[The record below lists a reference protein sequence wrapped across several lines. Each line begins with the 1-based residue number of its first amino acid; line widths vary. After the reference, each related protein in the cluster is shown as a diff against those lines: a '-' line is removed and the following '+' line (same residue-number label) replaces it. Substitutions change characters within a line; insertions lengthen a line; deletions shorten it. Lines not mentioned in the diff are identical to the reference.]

1 MDNEERQ
8 RKIMTKPLPEI
19 LDELEDSIKLADEAA
34 KDAREAADEA
44 RQAGEKA
51 ASEAARVASEAIAKV
66 EQISN
71 EALRLAKVLDLAAKD
86 AVAAIEKRLS
96 SKTITKVD
104 NKEQE

>member
-1 MDNEERQ
+1 MDNEERHM
-8 RKIMTKPLPEI
+8 KIMTKPLPEI

-51 ASEAARVASEAIAKV
+51 ANEAARVASEAIAKV
-66 EQISN
+66 EQVAN
-71 EALRLAKVLDLAAKD
+71 EALRLAKLLDSAAKD
-86 AVAAIEKRLS
+86 AVAAIDKKLS
-96 SKTITKVD
+96 GKTTTKVD